1 MFLIL
6 LAININRHS
15 LLLFL
20 NYFCIFASKNATTIY
35 MISKTY
41 KKYIWILNTLLKED
55 LSFKEIETRWKNSY
69 LCEGGLSIRTFHECR
84 EGIKEMFGVEIECD
98 RKKNEYYV
106 KNPEVLNENR
116 LAKWLL
122 RKYSIPKDF
131 ATFNGMKDRVL
142 LEEIPLGQTFLDNIL
157 DAMQRNVELQIDYQ
171 RYERGQEEEHMQT
184 FHFQPYALKVYNRR
198 WYLLGYKKEKE
209 DLRLISLD
217 RIHDLKKTSTH
228 FELPSD
234 FDARKYFADV
244 VGVYKDKDKQAMNVK
259 IRAYGVQAEY
269 LRSTPLHKS
278 QAEVRSKHGEFA
290 EFTYRL
296 CITPEL
302 ISQLLAMGENV
313 EVLEPKELKDEM
325 KKRII
330 NMFNFYK

>member
-1 MFLIL
+1 MQ
-6 LAININRHS
+6 A
-15 LLLFL
+15 
-20 NYFCIFASKNATTIY
+20 NATTIY

-55 LSFKEIETRWKNSY
+55 LNFKEIETRWKNSY

-84 EGIKEMFGVEIECD
+84 EGIKEMFGVDIECN
-98 RKKNEYYV
+98 RKKNVYYI
-106 KNPEVLNENR
+106 KNPEVLNENQ

-157 DAMQRNVELQIDYQ
+157 DAMQRNVELLIDYQ

-217 RIHDLKKTSTH
+217 RIHDLKKLSTH

-278 QAEVRSKHGEFA
+278 HSEVRSKHGEFA
-290 EFTYRL
+290 EFTYKL
-296 CITPEL
+296 CVTPEL

-313 EVLEPKELKDEM
+313 EVLEPKELREEM
-325 KKRII
+325 KVRI
-330 NMFNFYK
+330 NSMFNFYK

>member
-1 MFLIL
+1 
-6 LAININRHS
+6 
-15 LLLFL
+15 
-20 NYFCIFASKNATTIY
+20 

-41 KKYIWILNTLLKED
+41 YKYIWLLDLLLTSDPIPFED
-55 LSFKEIETRWKNSY
+55 ICAVSEVDFGSPIP
-69 LCEGGLSIRTFHECR
+69 IRTFHEHR
-84 EGIKEMFGVEIECD
+84 KGIKEMFGVDIVCD
-98 RKKNEYYV
+98 RKKNVYYV
-106 KNPEVLNENR
+106 KNPEALNENR

-142 LEEIPLGQTFLDNIL
+142 LEEIPLGQAFLDNIL
-157 DAMQRNVELQIDYQ
+157 DAMQRNVELRIDYQ
-171 RYERGQEEEHMQT
+171 RYERGQEEHMQT

-217 RIHDLKKTSTH
+217 RVHDLKKLNTH

-244 VGVYKDKDKQAMNVK
+244 VGVYKDKDKQVLNVK

-325 KKRII
+325 KKRISK
-330 NMFNFYK
+330 MFNFYK

>member
-1 MFLIL
+1 
-6 LAININRHS
+6 
-15 LLLFL
+15 
-20 NYFCIFASKNATTIY
+20 

-41 KKYIWILNTLLKED
+41 IKYIWLLDLLLNSDEP
-55 LSFKEIETRWKNSY
+55 LSFDIISSEWDLNPMADDTT
-69 LCEGGLSIRTFHECR
+69 LALRTFHEYR
-84 EGIKEMFGVEIECD
+84 KGIKEMFGVDIECN
-98 RKKNEYYV
+98 RKKSVYYI

-142 LEEIPLGQTFLDNIL
+142 LEEIPLGQAFLDNIL
-157 DAMQRNVELQIDYQ
+157 DAMQRNVELLIDYQ
-171 RYERGQEEEHMQT
+171 RYERGLEEHMQT
-184 FHFQPYALKVYNRR
+184 FHFQPYALKVFNRR

-217 RIHDLKKTSTH
+217 RVHDLKKTSTH
-228 FELPSD
+228 FEMPSD

-244 VGVYKDKDKQAMNVK
+244 VGVYKDNDKQALNVK

-313 EVLEPKELKDEM
+313 EVLEPQSLRKEVLEKLKSTLQNYRYFCSGEM
-325 KKRII
+325 
-330 NMFNFYK
+330 

>member
-1 MFLIL
+1 
-6 LAININRHS
+6 
-15 LLLFL
+15 
-20 NYFCIFASKNATTIY
+20 

-106 KNPEVLNENR
+106 KNPKVLEENR

-131 ATFNGMKDRVL
+131 ATFNGMKNRVL
-142 LEEIPLGQTFLDNIL
+142 LEEIPLGQAFLDNIL

-171 RYERGQEEEHMQT
+171 RYERGQEEHMQT

-244 VGVYKDKDKQAMNVK
+244 VGVYVDKDKQVSNVK

-296 CITPEL
+296 CVTPEL
-302 ISQLLAMGENV
+302 ISQLLAMGEGG
-313 EVLEPKELKDEM
+313 EVLEPEELKEEM
-325 KKRII
+325 KKRINNI
-330 NMFNFYK
+330 FNYYK